1 MKTNKSRDVATLA
14 IFLTIMIVIEVVSQ
28 MIFAN
33 FILPIKPTITHIPII
48 IASIL
53 YGPRLGAQLGGVMGI
68 MSIIRNSIIISPMS
82 YVFSPFVEHG
92 NFNSILIALVPRI
105 LIGVTPYFVYKLIKN
120 KKGLLLAGLTGTLT
134 NTIFVLT
141 GIFFLFSN
149 VYAGDIKLLLASIVS
164 FNSIAELTIS
174 GLLTIAIVPVLQ
186 KVPQISS

>member
-53 YGPRLGAQLGGVMGI
+53 YGPRLGAQLGGFMGI

-82 YVFSPFVEHG
+82 YVS
-92 NFNSILIALVPRI
+92 
-105 LIGVTPYFVYKLIKN
+105 
-120 KKGLLLAGLTGTLT
+120 LL
-134 NTIFVLT
+134 
-141 GIFFLFSN
+141 S
-149 VYAGDIKLLLASIVS
+149 
-164 FNSIAELTIS
+164 
-174 GLLTIAIVPVLQ
+174 
-186 KVPQISS
+186 

>member
-1 MKTNKSRDVATLA
+1 
-14 IFLTIMIVIEVVSQ
+14 SQ

-53 YGPRLGAQLGGVMGI
+53 YGPRLGAQLGGFMGI

-105 LIGVTPYFVYKLIKN
+105 LIGVTPYFVYKLMKN

-134 NTIFVLT
+134 NT
-141 GIFFLFSN
+141 
-149 VYAGDIKLLLASIVS
+149 
-164 FNSIAELTIS
+164 
-174 GLLTIAIVPVLQ
+174 
-186 KVPQISS
+186 